1 MKITND
7 QYLEA
12 LKQQEQ
18 SRAKKT
24 QPGADFGEMLSRE
37 VDKSSGSGAQP
48 LAAPPPGAKAYGA
61 AALFNVEGVAPVTNQ
76 NSSERDVM
84 NAIDSLLK
92 MGKLCREPGG
102 ARRCAGAEASLRG
115 IGGHLRPG
123 QFAEEGEPRHGPGAP
138 RPQVHAGRDR
148 DHDRDRKIQV
158 QPRRLPRLAVIARDC
173 GGRVVGP
180 DSDRARSQPLADS
193 GPISG
198 SLPFLGG
205 LCFVDVA
212 ASLLAREVG
221 LFS

>member
-84 NAIDSLLK
+84 NAIDSLLSK
-92 MGKLCREPGG
+92 WENY
-102 ARRCAGAEASLRG
+102 AENLA
-115 IGGHLRPG
+115 
-123 QFAEEGEPRHGPGAP
+123 APGAAQGL
-138 RPQVHAGRDR
+138 RQAYGVLED
-148 DHDRDRKIQV
+148 
-158 QPRRLPRLAVIARDC
+158 
-173 GGRVVGP
+173 
-180 DSDRARSQPLADS
+180 
-193 GPISG
+193 ISG
-198 SLPFLGG
+198 QVSSLKKANPGMDQAHPDLKSMLDEIEIMTVTEKFKFNRG
-205 LCFVDVA
+205 DY
-212 ASLLAREVG
+212 LA
-221 LFS
+221 